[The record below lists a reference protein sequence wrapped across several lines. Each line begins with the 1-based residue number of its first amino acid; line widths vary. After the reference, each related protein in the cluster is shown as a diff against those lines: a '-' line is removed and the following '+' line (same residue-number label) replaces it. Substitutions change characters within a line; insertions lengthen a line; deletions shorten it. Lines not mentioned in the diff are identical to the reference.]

1 MTARQILEALQI
13 ELNKA
18 NVPSMLLQDFN
29 YMINKA
35 INQYIN
41 KQYNIYDT
49 TQQTTDNLRVL
60 KATTILKAKPSTVYN
75 NSTNLGP
82 EIGKLFGSTYEVNL
96 PLDYLHLLNC
106 ICIYKVKERFKCYDA
121 GDIVQFAARRL
132 TADVWSLIVNDYY
145 NRPLPERPYYYI
157 HNVNTDTELPTNPI
171 TSNVLDRELSSGTD
185 VQLDNE
191 YPVTP
196 TKGGYNFF
204 KIIPYSSVGE
214 NYNVYIDDERR
225 AVLHPDDRTDHEN
238 EYYLVLNADYTNIES
253 FVKSPRAT
261 RIPERNDH
269 FVPKTINVKNLIGQK
284 ESHSLVEK
292 EAGFRYG
299 NSSNVRLE
307 IRYGKDDTVFELVG
321 VVVDYIKTP
330 QLIRITQEQID
341 LTRDTSQI
349 MEFPDYVCQ
358 EIINELVM
366 LVMENTAN
374 PRLQTHIPV
383 TQSIAT
389 PTQQQ
394 ATTKKS

>member
-1 MTARQILEALQI
+1 MTAIQILEALQI
-13 ELNKA
+13 ELNNA

-29 YMINKA
+29 YMINKV

-82 EIGKLFGSTYEVNL
+82 EISKLFGSTYEVNL

-106 ICIYKVKERFKCYDA
+106 ICIYRVKERFKCYDA

-132 TADVWSLIVNDYY
+132 TADAWSLIVNDYY

-157 HNVNTDTELPTNPI
+157 HNVNTDTELATNPI
-171 TSNVLDRELSSGTD
+171 TSNVLDQELSSGTD
-185 VQLDNE
+185 VQLDSE

-196 TKGGYNFF
+196 TKEQYNFF
-204 KIIPYSSVGE
+204 KIIPYSSTGE
-214 NYNVYIDDERR
+214 NYNIYIDDQRR

-238 EYYLVLNADYTNIES
+238 EYYLVLNADYTNIEQ

-261 RIPERNDH
+261 IIPENNNR
-269 FVPKTINVKNLIGQK
+269 FVPKTINIKNLIGQK

-292 EAGFRYG
+292 EVGFRYG
-299 NSSNVRLE
+299 NPSNVRLE

>member
-132 TADVWSLIVNDYY
+132 TADAWSLIVNDYY

-185 VQLDNE
+185 VQLDSE

-204 KIIPYSSVGE
+204 KTINYTDVGE
-214 NYNVYIDDERR
+214 NYNVYIDDQRK

-238 EYYLVLNADYTNIES
+238 EYYLILNADYTNIES

-261 RIPERNDH
+261 IIPENNNR
-269 FVPKTINVKNLIGQK
+269 FVPKTINIKNLIGQK

>member
-132 TADVWSLIVNDYY
+132 TADAWSLIVNDYY

-185 VQLDNE
+185 VQLDSE

-196 TKGGYNFF
+196 TKEQYNFF
-204 KIIPYSSVGE
+204 KIIPYSSTGE

-225 AVLHPDDRTDHEN
+225 AILHPDDRTDHEN
-238 EYYLVLNADYTNIES
+238 EYYLVLNADYTNIEQ
-253 FVKSPRAT
+253 FVKSPGAT
-261 RIPERNDH
+261 RIPERNDR

>member
-132 TADVWSLIVNDYY
+132 TADAWSLIVNDYY

-185 VQLDNE
+185 VQLDSE

-204 KIIPYSSVGE
+204 KIISYSSTGE
-214 NYNVYIDDERR
+214 NYNVYIDDSRK

-238 EYYLVLNADYTNIES
+238 EYYLILNADYTNIEQ

-261 RIPERNDH
+261 IIPENNNH

-358 EIINELVM
+358 EIIDELVM

>member
-132 TADVWSLIVNDYY
+132 TADAWSLIVNDYY

-171 TSNVLDRELSSGTD
+171 TSNVLDQELSSGTD
-185 VQLDNE
+185 VQLDSE

-196 TKGGYNFF
+196 TKEQYNFF
-204 KIIPYSSVGE
+204 KIIPYSSTGE
-214 NYNVYIDDERR
+214 NYNVYIDDQRR

-238 EYYLVLNADYTNIES
+238 EYYLVLNADYTNIEQ

-261 RIPERNDH
+261 IIPENNNH
-269 FVPKTINVKNLIGQK
+269 FVPKTINIKNLIGQK

-307 IRYGKDDTVFELVG
+307 IRYGKDNAVFELVG

-374 PRLQTHIPV
+374 PRLQTHNPK
-383 TQSIAT
+383 TPSIAT

>member
-132 TADVWSLIVNDYY
+132 TADAWSLIVNDYY

-185 VQLDNE
+185 VQLDSE

-204 KIIPYSSVGE
+204 KIISYSSTGE
-214 NYNVYIDDERR
+214 NYNVYIDDSRK

-238 EYYLVLNADYTNIES
+238 EYYLILNADYTNIEQ

-261 RIPERNDH
+261 IIPENNNH
-269 FVPKTINVKNLIGQK
+269 FVPKTINIKNLIGQK

>member
-82 EIGKLFGSTYEVNL
+82 EISKLFGSTYEVNL

-106 ICIYKVKERFKCYDA
+106 ICIYRVKERFKCYDEN
-121 GDIVQFAARRL
+121 DIVQFAARRL
-132 TADVWSLIVNDYY
+132 TADAWSLIVNDYY

-171 TSNVLDRELSSGTD
+171 TSNVLDQELSSGTD
-185 VQLDNE
+185 VQLDSE

-196 TKGGYNFF
+196 TKEQYNFF
-204 KIIPYSSVGE
+204 KIIPYSSTGE
-214 NYNVYIDDERR
+214 NYNVYIDDQRR

-238 EYYLVLNADYTNIES
+238 EYYLILNADYTNIES

-261 RIPERNDH
+261 IIPENNNR
-269 FVPKTINVKNLIGQK
+269 FVPKTINIKNLIGQK

>member
-132 TADVWSLIVNDYY
+132 TADAWSLIVNDYY

-171 TSNVLDRELSSGTD
+171 TSNVLDQELSSGTD
-185 VQLDNE
+185 VQLDSE

-196 TKGGYNFF
+196 TKEQYNFF
-204 KIIPYSSVGE
+204 KIISYLSTGE
-214 NYNVYIDDERR
+214 NYNVYIDDQRR

-238 EYYLVLNADYTNIES
+238 EYYLVLNADYTNIEQ

-261 RIPERNDH
+261 IIPENNNH
-269 FVPKTINVKNLIGQK
+269 FVPKTINIKNLIGQK

>member
-82 EIGKLFGSTYEVNL
+82 EISKLFGSTYEVNL

-132 TADVWSLIVNDYY
+132 TADAWSLIVNDYY

-171 TSNVLDRELSSGTD
+171 TSNVLDQELSSGTD
-185 VQLDNE
+185 VQLDSE

-204 KIIPYSSVGE
+204 KIIPYSSTGE
-214 NYNVYIDDERR
+214 NYNVYINDERR

-238 EYYLVLNADYTNIES
+238 EYYLVLNADYTDIKQ
-253 FVKSPRAT
+253 FVKSPGAT

-269 FVPKTINVKNLIGQK
+269 FVPKTINIKNLIGQK

-292 EAGFRYG
+292 EVGFRYG